1 MAKAKKVFHSF
12 KELEE
17 EWQRQG
23 ILKPF
28 TYSCTVKE
36 EEDVIYDDSYSDETE
51 EDNFLTMD
59 WELDCKKSWKTYSA
73 RR

>member
-1 MAKAKKVFHSF
+1 MVKKKVFRSF

-23 ILKPF
+23 IVKPV
-28 TYSCTVKE
+28 TE
-36 EEDVIYDDSYSDETE
+36 EEDVTYDDSYSDETE
-51 EDNFLTMD
+51 EDNFLT
-59 WELDCKKSWKTYSA
+59 T

>member
-1 MAKAKKVFHSF
+1 MTKAKKA
-12 KELEE
+12 
-17 EWQRQG
+17 RQD
-23 ILKPF
+23 I
-28 TYSCTVKE
+28 VKE
-36 EEDVIYDDSYSDETE
+36 EEDVTYDDSYSDETE

>member
-1 MAKAKKVFHSF
+1 MQKAKKVFNSF

-23 ILKPF
+23 I
-28 TYSCTVKE
+28 VK
-36 EEDVIYDDSYSDETE
+36 YDDSYSDETE

>member
-1 MAKAKKVFHSF
+1 MAKAKKARQDIV
-12 KELEE
+12 KEE
-17 EWQRQG
+17 
-23 ILKPF
+23 
-28 TYSCTVKE
+28 VKE

-51 EDNFLTMD
+51 IMD

>member
-23 ILKPF
+23 I
-28 TYSCTVKE
+28 VK
-36 EEDVIYDDSYSDETE
+36 YDDSYSDETE

>member
-1 MAKAKKVFHSF
+1 MQKNIMQKVKEEQKIFHSF
-12 KELEE
+12 KELQE

-23 ILKPF
+23 I
-28 TYSCTVKE
+28 VKE

-51 EDNFLTMD
+51 EDNFLIMD

>member
-1 MAKAKKVFHSF
+1 MTKAKK
-12 KELEE
+12 KKRTLEE

-23 ILKPF
+23 I
-28 TYSCTVKE
+28 VK
-36 EEDVIYDDSYSDETE
+36 YDDSYSDETE

-59 WELDCKKSWKTYSA
+59 WELDCKKSWKTYST

>member
-1 MAKAKKVFHSF
+1 MAKAKKA
-12 KELEE
+12 
-17 EWQRQG
+17 RQD
-23 ILKPF
+23 I
-28 TYSCTVKE
+28 VKE

-59 WELDCKKSWKTYSA
+59 WKLDCKKSWKTYST

>member
-1 MAKAKKVFHSF
+1 MAKKA
-12 KELEE
+12 
-17 EWQRQG
+17 RQD
-23 ILKPF
+23 I
-28 TYSCTVKE
+28 VKE

-59 WELDCKKSWKTYSA
+59 WKLDCKKSWKTYST

>member
-1 MAKAKKVFHSF
+1 MAKKARQDIV
-12 KELEE
+12 KEE
-17 EWQRQG
+17 
-23 ILKPF
+23 
-28 TYSCTVKE
+28 VKE

-59 WELDCKKSWKTYSA
+59 WELGCKKLWKTYSA

>member
-1 MAKAKKVFHSF
+1 MAKAKKVFNSF

-23 ILKPF
+23 I
-28 TYSCTVKE
+28 VK
-36 EEDVIYDDSYSDETE
+36 YDDSYSDETE

>member
-1 MAKAKKVFHSF
+1 MAKAKKA
-12 KELEE
+12 
-17 EWQRQG
+17 RQG
-23 ILKPF
+23 I
-28 TYSCTVKE
+28 V
-36 EEDVIYDDSYSDETE
+36 YDDSYSDETELDSDETELETRINKIVETE

>member
-1 MAKAKKVFHSF
+1 MAKAKKA
-12 KELEE
+12 
-17 EWQRQG
+17 RQD
-23 ILKPF
+23 I
-28 TYSCTVKE
+28 VKE

-59 WELDCKKSWKTYSA
+59 WELDCKKSWKTYST